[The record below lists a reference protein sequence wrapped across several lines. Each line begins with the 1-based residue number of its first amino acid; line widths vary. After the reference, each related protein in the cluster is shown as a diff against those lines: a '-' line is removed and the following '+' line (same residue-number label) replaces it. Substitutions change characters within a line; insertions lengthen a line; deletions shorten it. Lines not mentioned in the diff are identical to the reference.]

1 MLCFIYNKNVRHL
14 TWSGVLVGYKIVVTL
29 LYEVQMMQKSLA
41 LCVQLHLYSVIMDTV
56 AKYEKKLIMINP
68 STVYV
73 FDIWNYYIS
82 TLKLPLG
89 LQNLHLVI
97 SAGNAD

>member
-1 MLCFIYNKNVRHL
+1 
-14 TWSGVLVGYKIVVTL
+14 
-29 LYEVQMMQKSLA
+29 
-41 LCVQLHLYSVIMDTV
+41 MDTV

-73 FDIWNYYIS
+73 YDIWKYYIS

-97 SAGNAD
+97 NAGNAD

>member
-1 MLCFIYNKNVRHL
+1 
-14 TWSGVLVGYKIVVTL
+14 
-29 LYEVQMMQKSLA
+29 
-41 LCVQLHLYSVIMDTV
+41 MDTV

-73 FDIWNYYIS
+73 LFDIWNYYIS